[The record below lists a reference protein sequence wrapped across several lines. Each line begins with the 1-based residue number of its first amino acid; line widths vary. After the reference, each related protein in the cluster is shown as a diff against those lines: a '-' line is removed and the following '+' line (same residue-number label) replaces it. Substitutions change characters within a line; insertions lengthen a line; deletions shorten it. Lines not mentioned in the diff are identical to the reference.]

1 MPAVLPTSSALTSRL
16 VRHRHSHR
24 STRTLVLK
32 PPLRATAS
40 HAHASHMGA
49 ASSLQTAQR
58 SRQHFDQRRT
68 EWRVCTSATMP
79 AMWEHTSADK
89 GVRHTPE
96 ADCSSNR
103 TAAGAAQHA
112 ARHAESEAAR
122 HGQRQ
127 SCTSHALPRP
137 TAKPTA
143 VSFAMTAAA
152 VIIITSLHQAA
163 VRRWCMYSDGSVI
176 WCPNV
181 RSSWKQK
188 QMSVETS
195 VRATD
200 LGGRCIAAPHRHVPR
215 SRHAGPGKW
224 SRLPKCGRDAV

>member
-1 MPAVLPTSSALTSRL
+1 MHMHHTWAQHLRFKQRSARGSTLTSGEQNGESAPAPRCQPCG
-16 VRHRHSHR
+16 
-24 STRTLVLK
+24 STPQLTK
-32 PPLRATAS
+32 
-40 HAHASHMGA
+40 G
-49 ASSLQTAQR
+49 
-58 SRQHFDQRRT
+58 
-68 EWRVCTSATMP
+68 SATYRRP
-79 AMWEHTSADK
+79 TA
-89 GVRHTPE
+89 G
-96 ADCSSNR
+96 SNR

-127 SCTSHALPRP
+127 SWTSHALPRP